1 MPQEGHTV
9 PELDIVIDTILVEM
23 YHNIAPDGDL
33 DVADKVATTVGQ
45 IVKKTLCEEQS
56 NI

>member
-1 MPQEGHTV
+1 VPQEGHTV